1 MYDYDLLVIGAGSG
15 GVRASRM
22 ASSSLGL
29 KVAIVED
36 NMMGGTCV
44 NVGCVPKKLF
54 TYAGDFAHSLED
66 AKGYGWNYKNQSF
79 DWKILRKNKD
89 KEIKRLNNVYENMLK
104 NAGVDIINGYA
115 TFVDKNTVRI
125 NNKNYTAER
134 ILISAGATTS
144 LPDTSGIEH
153 AKTSFDAF
161 YLDKLPNEVIIVG
174 GGYIAVEFASIF
186 NNLGAKTKL
195 LLRGDRILR
204 EFDNETVDFVSNQM
218 QELGIEIIYNT
229 DIKKLSKK
237 NNKTICHTDKKD
249 FSAELVMYATGR
261 KPHIDKLGL
270 QQVGVKTRNGA
281 IKVNDDFQTNIP
293 SIYALGDVIDK
304 MQLTPVALSE
314 AMTFL
319 NRVYGDKTKKMD
331 YKNIPTAI
339 FCYPNM
345 ATVGLSQEQATE
357 QGYKFDIYKSNFKPM
372 KNTIS
377 GSNCRSF
384 VKLIVDKNTQKVLGV
399 HMIGDDASEIIQG
412 MAIAVK
418 AGLKKSDFDNTI
430 GIHPTSAEEFVTMR
444 TPS

>member
-22 ASSSLGL
+22 SAGLGL

-54 TYAGDFAHSLED
+54 TYAGDFAHSLQD
-66 AKGYGWNYKNQSF
+66 AKGYGWNYENPSF
-79 DWKILRKNKD
+79 DWKILRYNKD
-89 KEIKRLNNVYENMLK
+89 KEIKRLNGIYENMLK
-104 NAGVDIINGYA
+104 NAGVDVINGYA
-115 TFVDKNTVRI
+115 TFVDKNTVCI
-125 NNKNYTAER
+125 NDKNYTAEK
-134 ILISAGATTS
+134 ILITVGSTSS
-144 LPDTSGIEH
+144 LPNITGIEH

-161 YLDKLPNEVIIVG
+161 YLDDFPNEVIIVG

-186 NNLGAKTKL
+186 NNLGAKIKL
-195 LLRGDRILR
+195 LLRGNRILK
-204 EFDNETVDFVSNQM
+204 EFDDETVDFVCNQM

-229 DIKKLSKK
+229 NIKKLSKD
-237 NNKTICHTDKKD
+237 NNNNTICHTNNND

-261 KPHIDKLGL
+261 KPYTDNLGL
-270 QQVGVKTRNGA
+270 QEVGVKIKDGA
-281 IKVNDDFQTNIP
+281 IIVNNDFQTNVA
-293 SIYALGDVIDK
+293 SIYALGDVINR
-304 MQLTPVALSE
+304 MQLTPVALAE
-314 AMTFL
+314 AMIFL

-331 YKNIPTAI
+331 YTNIPTAI

-357 QGYKFDIYKSNFKPM
+357 QGYKFDIYKTDFKPM

-399 HMIGDDASEIIQG
+399 HMISDDASEIIQG

>member
-22 ASSSLGL
+22 SAGLGL

-54 TYAGDFAHSLED
+54 TYAGDFAHSLQD
-66 AKGYGWNYKNQSF
+66 AKGYGWNYENRSF
-79 DWKILRKNKD
+79 DWKILRYNKD
-89 KEIKRLNNVYENMLK
+89 KEIKRLNGIYENMLK
-104 NAGVDIINGYA
+104 NAGVDVINGYA
-115 TFVDKNTVRI
+115 TFVDKNTVCI
-125 NNKNYTAER
+125 NDKNYTAER
-134 ILISAGATTS
+134 ILITVGSTSS
-144 LPDTSGIEH
+144 LPNITGIEH

-161 YLDKLPNEVIIVG
+161 YLDDFPNEVIIVG

-186 NNLGAKTKL
+186 NNLGAKIKL
-195 LLRGDRILR
+195 LLRGNRILK
-204 EFDNETVDFVSNQM
+204 EFDDETVDFVCNQM

-229 DIKKLSKK
+229 NIKKLSKDN
-237 NNKTICHTDKKD
+237 NNKTICHTNNND

-261 KPHIDKLGL
+261 KPYTDNLGL
-270 QQVGVKTRNGA
+270 QEVGVKIKDGA
-281 IKVNDDFQTNIP
+281 IIVNNDFQTNVP
-293 SIYALGDVIDK
+293 SIYALGDVINR

-314 AMTFL
+314 AMVFL

-331 YKNIPTAI
+331 YTNIPTAI

-357 QGYKFDIYKSNFKPM
+357 QGYKFDIYKTDFKPM

-444 TPS
+444 TTS